1 MPKVYTYSQA
11 RQNLAEV
18 LQQAEMNGDVIIK
31 RRNGEKFMVRAIK
44 EPRSPLDVEGIDTDI
59 SRDEIVES
67 VRESRED
74 RY

>member
-44 EPRSPLDVEGIDTDI
+44 ETRSPLDVEGIDTDI